1 VLLDIAFDVIEHNT
15 NNTYNVHNISSKEEN
30 LHRNHF
36 EMRHYILTAFAVS
49 LTAVGHTVFAQSN
62 AGALQQQL
70 EKQLPLP
77 SALPLPEAVKPAAS
91 SPIETKKSQDISF
104 ILNGVN
110 FVGAD
115 VEYVNEFQNLVKP
128 WISQS
133 VTIADLESLTN
144 QIVRIYQSDGIHVL
158 VTLPPQEI
166 KNGIVEILI
175 TKSKLG
181 KVSVTMPNGETRFGE
196 KRVLAY
202 IENTNAIGDTV
213 NLQKIQHTLMIL
225 NETPGVIVQGQIKRG
240 ENLGETD
247 FQVNLTQPNL
257 FEGKVDLNNYGSE
270 YTGTNQALVS
280 LVANNPLGYGDQT
293 ILSVLGS
300 QGSQYGQVAY
310 NFPVGYSG
318 LRLGVGSS
326 VLTFKDIGTYAYPN
340 GIGGGA
346 WTVGANAAYPLLRSE
361 GANLNLALSYDIKS
375 YNNYL
380 LINNQ
385 NTTAYNIKDLSFSI
399 SGNIYDSFLGGATS
413 AGNLAF
419 IVGYLDSIYPSRSF
433 DFTPPANFNKATFS
447 ANRIQA
453 LNSSGDTSL
462 YIAATGQYSSA
473 NLSSAEQFYLGGPYG
488 VRAYPV
494 AQGAGAQG
502 ALGTIELRQK
512 LLQQF
517 LSYAF
522 FDTGIVQ
529 QFKNTFFGWQ
539 GLTNANNTYS
549 LSGAGVGMKWIHRDV
564 ILNAMVAWRVGSNPL
579 YTQNGQ
585 SVNSDGTNKNPQAW
599 FSGSL
604 FF

>member
-1 VLLDIAFDVIEHNT
+1 
-15 NNTYNVHNISSKEEN
+15 
-30 LHRNHF
+30 
-36 EMRHYILTAFAVS
+36 MRYYLLTAFAIS
-49 LTAVGHTVFAQSN
+49 LSAIGHSVFAQSN

-77 SALPLPEAVKPAAS
+77 SALPLPEPVKPTVS
-91 SPIETKKSQDISF
+91 SPIPAKKSQDISF
-104 ILNGVN
+104 VLNGVN

-115 VEYVNEFQNLVKP
+115 VEYVNELQNLVKP
-128 WISQS
+128 WISQN
-133 VTIADLESLTN
+133 VTISDLENLTN
-144 QIVRIYQSDGIHVL
+144 QIVKIYQNDGIHVL

-196 KRVLAY
+196 RRVLAY
-202 IENTNAIGDTV
+202 VENTNSIGDTV
-213 NLQKIQHTLMIL
+213 NFKKLQRTLMIL

-240 ENLGETD
+240 ENSGETD
-247 FQVNLTQPNL
+247 FEINLTQPKL
-257 FEGKVDLNNYGSE
+257 FEGKVELNNYGSE
-270 YTGTNQALVS
+270 YTGSNQALVS
-280 LVANNPLGYGDQT
+280 LVANNPLNYGDQT
-293 ILSVLGS
+293 ILSALGS
-300 QGSQYGQVAY
+300 QGSQYGQLGY

-318 LRLGVGSS
+318 LRLGLGSS
-326 VLTFKDIGTYAYPN
+326 ILTFKDIGSYAYPN
-340 GIGGGA
+340 GIGGSA

-385 NTTAYNIKDLSFSI
+385 TTTAYNIKDLSFSI
-399 SGNIYDSFLGGATS
+399 SGNAYDGFLGGATS
-413 AGNLAF
+413 AGSLS
-419 IVGYLDSIYPSRSF
+419 IILGYLDNIYPSGSF

-447 ANRIQA
+447 GNRIQA
-453 LNSSGDTSL
+453 LNSSGSTSL
-462 YIAATGQYSSA
+462 YIAAYGQYASA
-473 NLSSAEQFYLGGPYG
+473 NLSPAEQFYLGGPYG

-512 LLQQF
+512 LPQQF
-517 LSYAF
+517 LGYVF

-529 QFKNTFFGWQ
+529 QYKNTFLGWQ

-549 LSGAGVGMKWIHRDV
+549 LSGAGVGLKWVYENIV
-564 ILNAMVAWRVGSNPL
+564 LNAMIAWQVGSNPL

-585 SVNSDGTNKNPQAW
+585 STNSDGSNKNPQAW
-599 FSGSL
+599 FSGS
-604 FF
+604 FFF